1 MLVNFHK
8 SPGILAALIAAV
20 LFGASTPL
28 AKLLLGELDPWLLA
42 GLLYWGSG
50 LGLFI
55 YRRVRHLPK
64 LCLPKTEWAWLLA
77 AILAGGVLAPVLLLL
92 GLNAM
97 PASGASLLL
106 NAEAV
111 FTAVLAWVVFKENV
125 DRRIFL
131 GMLVIV
137 AGALMLGGA
146 NDLSFGS
153 LWPAL
158 AVLAACF
165 LWGLDNNLT
174 RKVSLNDASALACVK
189 GLVAGTVNLS
199 VTLLM
204 GVEFPSTMVLLS
216 ALSLGLLAYG
226 VSLSLFIVGLR
237 HLGTA
242 RTGAYFAVAPF
253 FGAVLSIVLLNE
265 PMTWNLL
272 VAGGLMALGVW
283 LHLTEYHSHEH
294 DHPVLEHEHVHIHDE
309 HHQHAHAFPVRM
321 GERHS
326 HWHRHE
332 PLTHTHAHY
341 PDVHHQH

>member
-55 YRRVRHLPK
+55 YRRVWHLPK
-64 LCLPKTEWAWLLA
+64 LRLPKTEWAWLLA

-137 AGALMLGGA
+137 AGALMLSGA